1 MYLRLPEDLPE
12 IPVCQQLVPP
22 PQRPPPDPSGWVE
35 RKWLVGARVGSAIK
49 ISSQC
54 TMNLQSECLLPRV
67 GGPFLR
73 CLKVSHPRNLLST
86 PTCGFIFC
94 VKSLAGPRTPLGL
107 LGGAAPDDPA
117 AGPRLSVSPWPHRG
131 DSWCY
136 APGELGNQTRDRVHF
151 NQTTHIPYQN
161 TTLTRSVADREILNT
176 AK

>member
-86 PTCGFIFC
+86 HLWLHFLRKISSGAPHPAGAPGWGCPRRPRRGPAAIGIA
-94 VKSLAGPRTPLGL
+94 LAPQGGL
-107 LGGAAPDDPA
+107 LVLRTRGAWKSNK
-117 AGPRLSVSPWPHRG
+117 G
-131 DSWCY
+131 
-136 APGELGNQTRDRVHF
+136 
-151 NQTTHIPYQN
+151 
-161 TTLTRSVADREILNT
+161 
-176 AK
+176 